1 MNVENMI
8 VLALTLGRKANVL
21 RVWDFDGR
29 NGIEREFALDRLD
42 TSDLLTRAIQLVEKF
57 GMSLPSAMTT
67 ALRLDPAFLDNA
79 VEQP

>member
-42 TSDLLTRAIQLVEKF
+42 TADLLTRAMQFAAFQDV
-57 GMSLPSAMTT
+57 SLSYAMTT
-67 ALRLDPAFLDNA
+67 ALWDDPSFLDNA